1 MKKQMTSRDKQAQA
15 TKNKIYKVGIKLIQ
29 KHGLDGINVS
39 QIAKAAG
46 ISVGTF
52 YHYYKSKLDLFMDLY
67 RSADARYE
75 NELAVQIS
83 ELPFDEKIH
92 AFFRDY
98 AEMAE
103 KNGVQLTQK
112 MYIPEN
118 TLFISE
124 DRAMHTILKNA
135 ISDAQKE
142 GLCSVSKSPG
152 DTANDLFLI
161 ARGVIFDWARH
172 DGSYDLKEKT
182 KEMLS
187 VYIDRLSEK

>member
-1 MKKQMTSRDKQAQA
+1 
-15 TKNKIYKVGIKLIQ
+15 
-29 KHGLDGINVS
+29 
-39 QIAKAAG
+39 
-46 ISVGTF
+46 
-52 YHYYKSKLDLFMDLY
+52 MDLY

-83 ELPFDEKIH
+83 ELPFDEKLH

-161 ARGVIFDWARH
+161 ARGVIFDWALH

>member
-1 MKKQMTSRDKQAQA
+1 
-15 TKNKIYKVGIKLIQ
+15 
-29 KHGLDGINVS
+29 
-39 QIAKAAG
+39 
-46 ISVGTF
+46 
-52 YHYYKSKLDLFMDLY
+52 
-67 RSADARYE
+67 
-75 NELAVQIS
+75 
-83 ELPFDEKIH
+83 
-92 AFFRDY
+92 
-98 AEMAE
+98 MAE

-161 ARGVIFDWARH
+161 ARGVIFDWALH

-187 VYIDRLSEK
+187 VYIERLSEK